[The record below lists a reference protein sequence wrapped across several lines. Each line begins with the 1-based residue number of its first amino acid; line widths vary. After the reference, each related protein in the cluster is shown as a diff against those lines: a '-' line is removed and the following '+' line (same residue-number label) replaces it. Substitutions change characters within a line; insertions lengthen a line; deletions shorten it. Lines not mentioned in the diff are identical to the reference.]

1 MAARREEGERGPGR
15 VHMEMDE
22 SQSQSQRDMTQM
34 VSYLE
39 LKMNDVW
46 LQKGEA
52 GEKKLWMMLLSAK
65 TNKTYIHI

>member
-1 MAARREEGERGPGR
+1 
-15 VHMEMDE
+15 
-22 SQSQSQRDMTQM
+22 M